1 MSKGGQTATTTQ
13 QNTLDPFIKEAL
25 SRNIQAATQVS
36 QLPYQPYS
44 GPRVAGFRPA
54 EQQAFDITQQA
65 ALGRVGQNELNQA
78 LSALSGAQSAYGN
91 IASQFGNLASAAGQ
105 GQGEFTGTMLP
116 ELNPV
121 TGLPQYRDV
130 SATTGAQPLYSPE
143 QFQRDVSGFMSPFT
157 SNVVDAAMGRLS
169 KARAERDAATKAQ
182 LASARAFGNERRGVY
197 EAQLAAEQDLNT
209 AQVLSN
215 LMNQG
220 YSQAAGLAS
229 QLPSQQL
236 AQQQQMFGQNLAAAQ
251 NVASQRGQMFGEQNT
266 ANQMA
271 QARAAQLFSQQLSQ
285 RQQQQQELASRLGM
299 QGSFLGQQLG
309 AVSSG
314 AGLASQF
321 AGLGSQA
328 LQQQQA
334 YAGML
339 AGMGQQQRGLAQ
351 QNLDVA
357 YQDFLAQRG
366 YPVEQLKILQSG
378 LTGLPAVTSGTTT
391 STTPGQGF
399 LGTASGIAGVLGGL
413 KNLGI
418 F

>member
-54 EQQAFDITQQA
+54 EQQAFDLTQQA
-65 ALGRVGQNELNQA
+65 VANRVG
-78 LSALSGAQSAYGN
+78 S
-91 IASQFGNLASAAGQ
+91 
-105 GQGEFTGTMLP
+105 P
-116 ELNPV
+116 ELAQATQV
-121 TGLPQYRDV
+121 AQQAAMFSPQ
-130 SATTGAQPLYSPE
+130 
-143 QFQRDVSGFMSPFT
+143 QFQQNVQGFMNPYQQ
-157 SNVVDAAMGRLS
+157 NVVDATMARLAQ
-169 KARAERDAATKAQ
+169 ARAERDAATKAQ
-182 LASARAFGNERRGVY
+182 LAASKAFGNERRGVY
-197 EAQLAAEQDLNT
+197 EAQLAAEQDRT
-209 AQVLSN
+209 AAETLAN
-215 LMNQG
+215 LYSQG
-220 YSQAAGLAS
+220 YGQAA
-229 QLPSQQL
+229 
-236 AQQQQMFGQNLAAAQ
+236 
-251 NVASQRGQMFGEQNT
+251 
-266 ANQMA
+266 QMA
-271 QARAAQLFSQQLSQ
+271 QALP
-285 RQQQQQELASRLGM
+285 
-299 QGSFLGQQLG
+299 GQQLAG
-309 AVSSG
+309 ASAL
-314 AGLASQF
+314 AGY
-321 AGLGSQA
+321 GNQA

>member
-65 ALGRVGQNELNQA
+65 VTGRVGA
-78 LSALSGAQSAYGN
+78 
-91 IASQFGNLASAAGQ
+91 
-105 GQGEFTGTMLP
+105 P
-116 ELNPV
+116 ELAQATDV
-121 TGLPQYRDV
+121 ARQAAMFGPQ
-130 SATTGAQPLYSPE
+130 
-143 QFQRDVSGFMSPFT
+143 QFQQNVQGFMNPYQQ
-157 SNVVDAAMGRLS
+157 NVVDATMARLAQ
-169 KARAERDAATKAQ
+169 ARAERDAATKAQ

-197 EAQLAAEQDLNT
+197 EAQLAGEQERNT
-209 AQVLSN
+209 AETLAN
-215 LMNQG
+215 LYSQG
-220 YSQAAGLAS
+220 YGQAA
-229 QLPSQQL
+229 
-236 AQQQQMFGQNLAAAQ
+236 
-251 NVASQRGQMFGEQNT
+251 
-266 ANQMA
+266 QMA
-271 QARAAQLFSQQLSQ
+271 QALP
-285 RQQQQQELASRLGM
+285 
-299 QGSFLGQQLG
+299 GQQLAG
-309 AVSSG
+309 AAAL
-314 AGLASQF
+314 AGY
-321 AGLGSQA
+321 GNQA
-328 LQQQQA
+328 LAQQQA
-334 YAGML
+334 YANML
-339 AGMGQQQRGLAQ
+339 AGIGGQQRGMAQ

-378 LTGLPAVTSGTTT
+378 LTGLPNVQSATTT

-399 LGTASGIAGVLGGL
+399 LGTASNVAGVLGGL